1 MMLSCALRVQF
12 RSAPREHSLHS
23 APSVTNANYARIT
36 LVLTDKPEL
45 TKVSSLA

>member
-12 RSAPREHSLHS
+12 RSAPREHSLHT
-23 APSVTNANYARIT
+23 APSANANYARIT